1 MWAIRIL
8 TGPQSGQVIS
18 LKSGKTLIGRAPH
31 CDFKLTSSGIS
42 KEHLEVQV
50 IQDKIAISDLKSAN
64 GTFVNGI
71 KIQNAIVRLGDKLLL
86 NDIVLEIIMAEEKD
100 FQRPYSSSS
109 SPPSSSELGYRHG
122 AGAGSYRTDGAA
134 AYQAN
139 FPPSYAGMPGSYG
152 APYSQGMPH
161 PQLSDHPD
169 FSSQGQTSPPP
180 PAVQQWREKF
190 FHALD
195 EVALPGL
202 YALPKSLDYKLVL
215 LSLLGVFI
223 FLVTLISMIPTARLS
238 QEAVVFES
246 QRRALSLARLL
257 AQANQESILS
267 GQSTLLSTLSADNE
281 EGVKEALIV
290 QQSDGMILAPPT
302 RAGRTPGHTF
312 IHQARRESKSKITLL
327 DSGTVGASFPIS
339 IFNPNTGEPIVKA
352 HAVIVYDMSS
362 RVVGAD
368 RLISLFIQNLVISS
382 LLGLVLF
389 FFLYKLIEYPLAY
402 VNQHLD
408 QSLREKTDNIQ
419 LDYQYPLLQSF
430 LGNLNSLLNRYF
442 QGSQD
447 SAGSQAF
454 VNFEQEAE
462 KLVQMVG
469 YPCVAMSPEGKVYAS
484 NERFEGFSRLSSS
497 QLRGQSIQII
507 PDASFSQNIQNLLER
522 SRQNEDIVHQDQLEF
537 NGLNCELNLQGL
549 HHNGSRA
556 QLLLLTITPLKSGGE

>member
-1 MWAIRIL
+1 MWAIRVL
-8 TGPQSGQVIS
+8 TGPQSGQVVA

-50 IQDKIAISDLKSAN
+50 IQDKIAIADLKSAN

-86 NDIVLEIIMAEEKD
+86 NDIVLEVIMAEEKD
-100 FQRPYSSSS
+100 FQRRDPYSALGAHYPTYGASAYQPTY
-109 SPPSSSELGYRHG
+109 PPSSAPMTG
-122 AGAGSYRTDGAA
+122 AYEHPQMQGLPSHPSLSQAG
-134 AYQAN
+134 
-139 FPPSYAGMPGSYG
+139 G
-152 APYSQGMPH
+152 APQGLASSTP
-161 PQLSDHPD
+161 LSY
-169 FSSQGQTSPPP
+169 
-180 PAVQQWREKF
+180 QQWREKL
-190 FHALD
+190 HHTID
-195 EVALPGL
+195 DVALPGI
-202 YALPKSLDYKLVL
+202 YALPKSLEYKLVL
-215 LSLLGVFI
+215 LSFLGVFI

-257 AQANQESILS
+257 AQANQESILA
-267 GQSTLLSTLSADNE
+267 GQTTLLSTMSADNE

-312 IHQARRESKSKITLL
+312 IHQARRESKSRVTLL

-352 HAVIVYDMSS
+352 HAVIIYDMSS
-362 RVVGAD
+362 RAVGGD
-368 RLISLFIQNLVISS
+368 RLISLFIQNLIISS
-382 LLGLVLF
+382 LLGLILF

-402 VNQHLD
+402 VNQQLD
-408 QSLREKTDNIQ
+408 QALREKTDNIQ

-447 SAGSQAF
+447 SQVV
-454 VNFEQEAE
+454 VNFEREAE
-462 KLVQMVG
+462 KLVHMVG
-469 YPCVAMSPEGKVYAS
+469 YPCVAMSPEGRVYAS
-484 NERFEGFSRLSSS
+484 NERFEGFSRLSSA
-497 QLRGQSIQII
+497 QIKGQSILII
-507 PDASFSQNIQNLLER
+507 PDASFSQNIQNLLEK
-522 SRQNEDIVHQDQLEF
+522 SRENEDAIHSDQLEF

-549 HHNGSRA
+549 HSHGSRA
-556 QLLLLTITPLKSGGE
+556 QLFLLTITPLQTGGE